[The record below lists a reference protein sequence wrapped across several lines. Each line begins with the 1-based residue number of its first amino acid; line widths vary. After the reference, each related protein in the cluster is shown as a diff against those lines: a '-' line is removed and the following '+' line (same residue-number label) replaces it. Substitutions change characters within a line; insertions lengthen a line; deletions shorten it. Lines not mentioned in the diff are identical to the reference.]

1 MQVQANGI
9 PIEVED
15 SGGSGPAVLL
25 VMGLGMQLI
34 AWPDTL
40 VRGLAQAG
48 YRVIRH
54 DNRDAGLSRIFDEL
68 HLPNLPWAMLSQR
81 LGLRVNAPYTLGD
94 MAQDALGVLDAL
106 GVARAHVLGAS
117 MGGMIAQRMAMA
129 APERLLSLTS
139 AMSSSGARGLPGPT
153 HEVAHAMLTRPP
165 AGDRQAMLAHS
176 VRFFR
181 LIGGPGFVVP
191 EDELRARVGAA
202 LSRAYHPR
210 GVLRQLLAIMADDTR
225 AALLARIA
233 TPTLV
238 VHGQG
243 DPLVPLPC
251 GQDTARRIPA
261 RGWRSSTAW
270 GTTCPPAWCRNCCRC
285 CWHTLRVTLDTGPP
299 HEPPHPQPPRA
310 APWASPRPTST
321 STTRPCCTPSP
332 ARRSA
337 SAWASSASRAFSAPT
352 GGPPTSC
359 RG

>member
-202 LSRAYHPR
+202 SAVPTTREACCGSCWPSWPTTPAPR
-210 GVLRQLLAIMADDTR
+210 
-225 AALLARIA
+225 
-233 TPTLV
+233 
-238 VHGQG
+238 
-243 DPLVPLPC
+243 C
-251 GQDTARRIPA
+251 
-261 RGWRSSTAW
+261 WR
-270 GTTCPPAWCRNCCRC
+270 
-285 CWHTLRVTLDTGPP
+285 
-299 HEPPHPQPPRA
+299 
-310 APWASPRPTST
+310 ASPRPPWWSMARA
-321 STTRPCCTPSP
+321 TRWCRCPAARTRRGASRRAAGGHRRHGARP
-332 ARRSA
+332 ARQ
-337 SAWASSASRAFSAPT
+337 
-352 GGPPTSC
+352 
-359 RG
+359 RGAATAAAAAGTLCA